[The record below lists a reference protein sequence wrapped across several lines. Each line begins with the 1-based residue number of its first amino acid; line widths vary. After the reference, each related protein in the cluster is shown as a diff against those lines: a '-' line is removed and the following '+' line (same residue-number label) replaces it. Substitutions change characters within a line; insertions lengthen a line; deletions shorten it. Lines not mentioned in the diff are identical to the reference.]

1 MDPLVRTT
9 LVVQQGLAR
18 ASGTATSLLFA
29 IALVCSEA
37 HPPPLAWRLLG
48 IGLFATALVYRLVRR
63 LGQLDPRETLRLD
76 LELFLHLAVGCYA
89 VVLSTP
95 GGIEGPYYAIV
106 YALMMVAA
114 GFAKPLATAITL
126 LAGLGLE
133 GLLCSVSQGVACR
146 DRLLPH
152 AGLLILF
159 TGLNFAVFR
168 AEIARVRRLSRTRIE
183 AEIQKMKDAA
193 RSYRLGHA
201 LGVGNDSTLTPPPK
215 DAEDRVLY
223 SGVNEIHQAL
233 QFALELLRRTLSLR
247 TAVLLWLN
255 PAGSRLYI
263 QELSTEEDGI
273 LSGPFS
279 PRDGIFA
286 AALVQGKPVSL
297 CGARAAKHTP
307 YYATQPSVGAVCAV
321 PVVEQAHVRGLI
333 VMDRPLR
340 DPFTSHEEELAT
352 AAARF
357 MLRAV
362 QNERVFVQ
370 LECAKREQDKLYRA
384 ANALASASTEAH
396 VIEAGVS
403 SAREFASFDFAVVT
417 LYDAVRNEH
426 EICAVSGDGAGELVG
441 KRFRHNT
448 GLVGMAVANRHPL
461 PYRGDYD
468 GARQIVFTRQLS
480 PPALKSLLVLPLL
493 VHDTPLGTLVL
504 GAVRRAA
511 LGDAVRPTLEVLA
524 SHMAVSLSN
533 ARMLKRLEE
542 MATTDG
548 LTGLLNKRALT
559 EASLQKLRSAQR
571 FNKPLSVLI
580 CDLDHFKTI
589 NDTYGHDI
597 GDDVIRGFADILKRV
612 KRDIDVVG
620 RFGGEEF
627 VLVCEHT
634 DCRGAQHLGDRIRSE
649 LEATS
654 FPVESGHFRIT
665 CSVGVAT
672 FPAAGTQWEG
682 LFKSA
687 DEALYAAK
695 RGGRNRV
702 TVWNGKPQGVAA
714 SGPSH
719 PDRLDYL
726 AIPPA
731 GA

>member
-9 LVVQQGLAR
+9 LAVQQGLSR
-18 ASGTATSLLFA
+18 VSGTLTSLLFA
-29 IALVCSEA
+29 VALLASEV
-37 HPPPLAWRLLG
+37 HPPPLAWRLVG
-48 IGLFATALVYRLVRR
+48 TGLFATSLVYRLVRR
-63 LGQLDPRETLRLD
+63 LGQLDPRETSRLD
-76 LELFLHLAVGCYA
+76 TELFTHLSVGCYA
-89 VVLSTP
+89 MVLGAP

-114 GFAKPLATAITL
+114 GFARPFATAATL
-126 LAGLGLE
+126 LGLMALE
-133 GLLCSVSQGVACR
+133 ASLCALSERLSCR
-146 DRLLPH
+146 DHLAPH
-152 AGLLILF
+152 AGLLMVF
-159 TGLNFAVFR
+159 AGLNLVVFR
-168 AEIARVRRLSRTRIE
+168 AEIARVRRLSRARVE
-183 AEIQKMKDAA
+183 AEIQRMKDAA

-201 LGVGNDSTLTPPPK
+201 LGVGMDCALTPPPK

-233 QFALELLRRTLSLR
+233 QFALDLLRRTLSLK

-255 PAGSRLYI
+255 PSGTRLYI
-263 QELSTEEDGI
+263 QELSTEEDNI
-273 LSGPFS
+273 LPGPFD
-279 PRDGIFA
+279 PRDGILA
-286 AALVQGKPVSL
+286 AALAQGRPVAL
-297 CGARAAKHTP
+297 CGGRAAKHTP
-307 YYATQPSVGAVCAV
+307 YYGTQPPVGAVCAV
-321 PVVEQAHVRGLI
+321 PVVEQTHPRGLL
-333 VMDRPLR
+333 VVDRPVR
-340 DPFTSHEEELAT
+340 EAFTIHEEDLMV
-352 AAARF
+352 AASRF

-384 ANALASASTEAH
+384 ANALASATTEAN
-396 VIEAGVS
+396 VVEAGVS

-417 LYDAVRNEH
+417 LYDSVSNEH
-426 EICAVSGDGAGELVG
+426 EICAVSGAGADQLVG
-441 KRFRHNT
+441 QRFRHNS

-468 GARQIVFTRQLS
+468 AARQIVFARHLN
-480 PPALKSLLVLPLL
+480 PPGLNSLLVLPLL
-493 VHDTPLGTLVL
+493 VHDAPLGTLVL
-504 GAVRRAA
+504 GAARRGA

-559 EASLQKLRSAQR
+559 EASLQKLRSARR
-571 FNKPLSVLI
+571 FHKPLSVLV

-597 GDDVIRGFADILKRV
+597 GDDVIRGFAGILKRV

-634 DCRGAQHLGDRIRSE
+634 DSGGARHLGERIRSE

-654 FPVESGHFRIT
+654 FPVESGYVRVT

-672 FPAAGTQWEG
+672 FPTAGSQWET
-682 LFKSA
+682 LFRST

-695 RGGRNRV
+695 RSGRNRV
-702 TVWNGKPQGVAA
+702 TVWHPKLQGVAA
-714 SGPSH
+714 
-719 PDRLDYL
+719 
-726 AIPPA
+726 
-731 GA
+731 